1 VASISLR
8 SLTKRFGTTV
18 AVNNLN
24 LDLEEG
30 ELVALLGPSGCGKT
44 TTLRMIAGFEEA
56 DSGTISFGGRDVT
69 SLPPE
74 RRNTGMVFQN
84 YALFPHLTVAQN
96 VAFGLEMRKV
106 PKAEIARR
114 VDAIL
119 DKVQLRELADRY
131 PRQLSGGQ
139 QQRTA
144 LARALVINP
153 SVLLLD
159 EPLANLDAKLREE
172 MRFYI
177 RSLQQEF
184 GITTVYVTHD
194 QSEALVLADRIAV
207 MKDGVLQQVGTPTDI
222 YQRPGN
228 AWVAD
233 FIGLTNLVPGV
244 ITDRE
249 GSRVLVDT
257 DLGVLSGT
265 GSDGLRTGDQVLLS
279 IRPESL
285 RITSGTDTA
294 HPGDTLDGAER
305 NRLVG
310 VVRERAYLGNLV
322 DYRIEVGERVRLRV
336 QTAPVPAYD
345 VGDRV
350 VLSFSD
356 DQAWVVSD
364 EGSVSRGDHLAEA
377 ALA

>member
-1 VASISLR
+1 MASISLR

-18 AVNNLN
+18 AVNNL
-24 LDLEEG
+24 DLEMEEG

-44 TTLRMIAGFEEA
+44 TTLRLIAGFEEA

-106 PKAEIARR
+106 PKAEIAQR

-153 SVLLLD
+153 AVLLLD

-222 YQRPGN
+222 YQRPEN

-244 ITDRE
+244 VTDRE
-249 GSRVLVDT
+249 GSRVLVET
-257 DLGVLSGT
+257 DLGVLAGT
-265 GSDGLRTGDQVLLS
+265 GSDGFRTGDRVLLS

-285 RITSGTDTA
+285 QITSGTDTA

-336 QTAPVPAYD
+336 QTAPVPSYD

-356 DQAWVVSD
+356 DQAWVVND
-364 EGSVSRGDHLAEA
+364 EGSVSRGDHRAEA

>member
-1 VASISLR
+1 MASISLR

-364 EGSVSRGDHLAEA
+364 EGSVSRGDHRAEA

>member
-364 EGSVSRGDHLAEA
+364 EGSVSRGDHRAEA

>member
-1 VASISLR
+1 MASISLR

-285 RITSGTDTA
+285 RIASGTDTA

-364 EGSVSRGDHLAEA
+364 EGSVSRGDHRAEA

>member
-1 VASISLR
+1 MASISLR